1 MADTDAMSETEI
13 QEQLRRERVRLV
25 ESLDELRAA
34 TRARAR
40 AVLPLAAA
48 GALGAGFL
56 AGGGLRAVA
65 RLALRGR
72 RR

>member
-1 MADTDAMSETEI
+1 MAGTDATSESEI
-13 QEQLRRERVRLV
+13 QEALRQERLRLV

-34 TRARAR
+34 TRAKTR

-56 AGGGLRAVA
+56 AAGGLRAVA
-65 RLALRGR
+65 RLAFR